1 MDYNMKHISAFMLI
15 LLSALLTSCG
25 VHSEGSSSNSERFGW
40 ALQGTWEKMNPY
52 AWDWPVPGMII
63 GYRGIT
69 IIGEIE
75 HFGNLPRNIELE
87 GYSDTTLIYIKAR
100 EEIFPVEYKLW
111 EAGNYPK
118 TRMLTLK
125 AKGLEDIDF
134 KWVIEENE

>member
-15 LLSALLTSCG
+15 LLSALLGSCG
-25 VHSEGSSSNSERFGW
+25 GHSEGGSNSERFDW
-40 ALQGTWEKMNPY
+40 ALQGIWEKTNPEI
-52 AWDWPVPGMII
+52 WDYPVPRMII

-75 HFGNLPRNIELE
+75 HFGNLPREIELE
-87 GYSDTTLIYIKAR
+87 GYSDKEENLIYIKAR
-100 EEIFPVEYKLW
+100 EEIFSVKYKTW

-125 AKGLEDIDF
+125 GLEDIDF
-134 KWVIEENE
+134 KFVIEENE